1 MGNVN
6 NMTAE
11 ELLAAYAVGER
22 NFSGAELRGDNL
34 RGADL
39 RRADLSGANLDEADL
54 DGANLSRA
62 NLSRANLDGANLSRA
77 NLDGANLSRANLSRA
92 NLGGANLDGADL
104 SGANLDGA
112 DLSGANL
119 SRANLGGAMDP
130 YTISINVGV
139 NTSPFAGIE
148 GKKLTGQM
156 IRERLN
162 DEANTNST
170 IKVND
175 TDSSEIFEVY
185 GCSELYLG
193 VLVENMRREGFELT
207 VSKVQILFRR
217 SKDNP
222 ERLLEPYYE
231 VVIDTPTDYI
241 GEIMEAL
248 NHRKGVMVEMF
259 ESEADTTRIVYHVAL
274 RFLIGFS
281 QEFIQMTRGFGVL
294 NQVFLKYDEVINS
307 DLEKNRKG
315 ALISSE
321 TGEAVGYALSK
332 LQDRG
337 IMYIRPQQK
346 VYTGM
351 IIGENTRNEDLE
363 INVNKGKAL
372 SNMRASGSAEAY
384 NLTPPKIMLFPEML
398 AYINSDECIEV
409 TPLSLRMRKIV
420 LDAAQRKLKM
430 GTISHNS
437 YKIVE
442 D

>member
-1 MGNVN
+1 
-6 NMTAE
+6 MTAE

-34 RGADL
+34 RGAEL
-39 RRADLSGANLDEADL
+39 RGADLSGANLDEADL
-54 DGANLSRA
+54 DGANLSR
-62 NLSRANLDGANLSRA
+62 ANLSRA

-139 NTSPFAGIE
+139 NTSPFAGTE
-148 GKKLTGQM
+148 GKKLTGHM

-248 NHRKGVMVEMF
+248 NHRKGVMIEMF

-281 QEFIQMTRGFGVL
+281 QEFIQTTRGFGVL

-321 TGEAVGYALSK
+321 TGEAVGYALAK

-337 IMYIRPQQK
+337 IMYIQPKQK
-346 VYTGM
+346 VYSGM
-351 IIGENTRNEDLE
+351 IVGENTLNEDME

-372 SNMRASGSAEAY
+372 SNMRASGSEEAY
-384 NLTPPKIMLFPEML
+384 NLTPPKIMLLPEML

-409 TPLSLRMRKIV
+409 TPVSLRMRKIF
-420 LDAAQRKLKM
+420 LDATQRKLKM
-430 GTISHNS
+430 GTISRNS
-437 YKIVE
+437 YKILE